1 MSTAR
6 TKRDPIA
13 TRQRILD
20 CAASLLAEG
29 EGNLEMAWVAKAA
42 GVSSGLA
49 YHHFG
54 SKEGLLVAVVNDF
67 YDRVEEA
74 SLMARLDDTDDWETR
89 EQERVRRYVD
99 FLLADPLGIVVLS
112 RLAHA
117 PGVAAVEAERWERLV
132 TVGARNIAEGQ
143 NKGVVRAQQDP
154 ELLAALVLGSV
165 RAAVARVLPVKN
177 EINAEELCS
186 SIWQFL
192 RSGMSLEEQS

>member
-74 SLMARLDDTDDWETR
+74 SLMARFDDADDWEAR
-89 EQERVRRYVD
+89 EKERVRRYVD

-143 NKGVVRAQQDP
+143 RKGVVRAQQDP

-165 RAAVARVLPVKN
+165 RAAVARVLSIKN
-177 EINAEELCS
+177 EINAEALCAD
-186 SIWQFL
+186 IWRFL
-192 RSGMSLEEQS
+192 RNGLCLEDAS

>member
-1 MSTAR
+1 MSKAR

-74 SLMARLDDTDDWETR
+74 SLMVRFDHTDDWEAR
-89 EQERVRRYVD
+89 EKERVRRYVD
-99 FLLADPLGIVVLS
+99 FLLADPLGVVVLS

-177 EINAEELCS
+177 EIDAEELCN